1 MKKTMKEIRNSQAMK
16 KFIHNK
22 KAMLGLAIVTILVLA
37 VVFIPLFADLDPY
50 TTDRAAGFNKPPSDA
65 HILGT
70 DDVGRDLFA
79 RLLYGGRISLFV
91 GITSTIISV
100 LIGIPLGLIAG
111 YFRGTAE
118 SIIMRTADA
127 FMSFP
132 SMVLILVLVAVFGPS
147 ILTVTVVI
155 GVLGWTA
162 IAKLI
167 YGNVLSI
174 REREYIQAARAV
186 GVSTKKILFSEVLP
200 NAIPPVWANISFRV
214 AGAILTESS
223 LSFLGMGVQ
232 TPQASWGNIIFA
244 AQNLLVLIGGVHIK
258 QEHAALFHKKARIG
272 NGGIQIRDVVEGIK
286 GRYRCPDGAVKIQLE
301 QILPEQQQTAGK
313 PQLLSLIPHHAE
325 HLFRLVDADHI
336 IARLGEHQGQFAGA
350 TAKVGKDAVMDA
362 VSVQLF
368 ADMGIENVVVGL
380 AVELIV
386 KIRKLVVGHGVT
398 LPLRYTRPRQRR

>member
-155 GVLGWTA
+155 GLLGWTA

-244 AQNLLVLIGGVHIK
+244 AQNLLVLT
-258 QEHAALFHKKARIG
+258 ARPWVWLPP
-272 NGGIQIRDVVEGIK
+272 GI
-286 GRYRCPDGAVKIQLE
+286 C
-301 QILPEQQQTAGK
+301 
-313 PQLLSLIPHHAE
+313 
-325 HLFRLVDADHI
+325 I
-336 IARLGEHQGQFAGA
+336 I
-350 TAKVGKDAVMDA
+350 
-362 VSVQLF
+362 
-368 ADMGIENVVVGL
+368 
-380 AVELIV
+380 
-386 KIRKLVVGHGVT
+386 LVVIGFNFIGEGVRDALDPKT
-398 LPLRYTRPRQRR
+398 KE

>member
-1 MKKTMKEIRNSQAMK
+1 MKKILSNKSVK
-16 KFIHNK
+16 KFLHNK
-22 KAMLGLAIVTILVLA
+22 KAMLGLFIVLFLVLA
-37 VVFIPLFADLDPY
+37 VTLLPVFMDLDPY
-50 TTDRAAGFNKPPSDA
+50 TTDRAAGFNKGPSA
-65 HILGT
+65 GHLFGT

-100 LIGIPLGLIAG
+100 LVGIPLGLVAG
-111 YFRGTAE
+111 YFRGAAE

-174 REREYIQAARAV
+174 REQEYIQAAKTA
-186 GVSTKKILFSEVLP
+186 GIPTIKILFSEVLP

-244 AQNLLVLIGGVHIK
+244 AQNLLVLT
-258 QEHAALFHKKARIG
+258 ARPWVWLPP
-272 NGGIQIRDVVEGIK
+272 GI
-286 GRYRCPDGAVKIQLE
+286 C
-301 QILPEQQQTAGK
+301 
-313 PQLLSLIPHHAE
+313 
-325 HLFRLVDADHI
+325 I
-336 IARLGEHQGQFAGA
+336 I
-350 TAKVGKDAVMDA
+350 
-362 VSVQLF
+362 
-368 ADMGIENVVVGL
+368 
-380 AVELIV
+380 
-386 KIRKLVVGHGVT
+386 LVVIGFNFIGEGVRSA
-398 LPLRYTRPRQRR
+398 LDPKTRE

>member
-1 MKKTMKEIRNSQAMK
+1 MKKILSNQAVK
-16 KFIHNK
+16 KFMHNR
-22 KAMLGLAIVTILVLA
+22 KAVLGLIIVCFLVLA
-37 VVFIPLFADLDPY
+37 VILMPIFMKLDPY
-50 TTDRAAGFNKPPSDA
+50 TTDRAAGFNKAPCPG
-65 HILGT
+65 HLLGT

-91 GITSTIISV
+91 GIMSTIISV

-111 YFRGTAE
+111 YFRGIAE
-118 SIIMRTADA
+118 TVIMRVADA

-132 SMVLILVLVAVFGPS
+132 TMVLILVLVAVFGPS

-174 REREYIQAARAV
+174 REREYIQATKAI
-186 GVSTKKILFSEVLP
+186 GMSTPKILLSEVLP

-244 AQNLLVLIGGVHIK
+244 AQNLLVLT
-258 QEHAALFHKKARIG
+258 ARPWVWFPP
-272 NGGIQIRDVVEGIK
+272 GICI
-286 GRYRCPDGAVKIQLE
+286 
-301 QILPEQQQTAGK
+301 IL
-313 PQLLSLIPHHAE
+313 
-325 HLFRLVDADHI
+325 
-336 IARLGEHQGQFAGA
+336 
-350 TAKVGKDAVMDA
+350 
-362 VSVQLF
+362 
-368 ADMGIENVVVGL
+368 VVVGFNFIG
-380 AVELIV
+380 E
-386 KIRKLVVGHGVT
+386 GVRDALDPKT
-398 LPLRYTRPRQRR
+398 K

>member
-186 GVSTKKILFSEVLP
+186 GVSTKKIFFSEVLP

-244 AQNLLVLIGGVHIK
+244 AQNLLVLT
-258 QEHAALFHKKARIG
+258 ARPWVWLPP
-272 NGGIQIRDVVEGIK
+272 GI
-286 GRYRCPDGAVKIQLE
+286 C
-301 QILPEQQQTAGK
+301 
-313 PQLLSLIPHHAE
+313 
-325 HLFRLVDADHI
+325 I
-336 IARLGEHQGQFAGA
+336 I
-350 TAKVGKDAVMDA
+350 
-362 VSVQLF
+362 
-368 ADMGIENVVVGL
+368 
-380 AVELIV
+380 
-386 KIRKLVVGHGVT
+386 LVVIGFNFIGEGVRDALDPKT
-398 LPLRYTRPRQRR
+398 KE

>member
-1 MKKTMKEIRNSQAMK
+1 MKKILSNQAVK
-16 KFIHNK
+16 KFMHNR
-22 KAMLGLAIVTILVLA
+22 KAVLGLIIVCFLVLA
-37 VVFIPLFADLDPY
+37 VILIPIFMKLDPY
-50 TTDRAAGFNKPPSDA
+50 TTDRAVGFNKAPCSGHP
-65 HILGT
+65 LGT

-91 GITSTIISV
+91 GIMSTIISV

-111 YFRGTAE
+111 YFRGIAE
-118 SIIMRTADA
+118 TVIMRVADA

-132 SMVLILVLVAVFGPS
+132 TMVLILVLVAVFGPS

-174 REREYIQAARAV
+174 REREYIQATKAI
-186 GVSTKKILFSEVLP
+186 GMSTPKILLSEVLP

-244 AQNLLVLIGGVHIK
+244 AQNLLVLT
-258 QEHAALFHKKARIG
+258 ARPWVWFPP
-272 NGGIQIRDVVEGIK
+272 GICI
-286 GRYRCPDGAVKIQLE
+286 
-301 QILPEQQQTAGK
+301 IL
-313 PQLLSLIPHHAE
+313 
-325 HLFRLVDADHI
+325 
-336 IARLGEHQGQFAGA
+336 
-350 TAKVGKDAVMDA
+350 
-362 VSVQLF
+362 
-368 ADMGIENVVVGL
+368 VVVGFNFIG
-380 AVELIV
+380 E
-386 KIRKLVVGHGVT
+386 GVRDALDPKT
-398 LPLRYTRPRQRR
+398 KSGSISQQI

>member
-1 MKKTMKEIRNSQAMK
+1 MKKTMKEIWNSQAMK

-244 AQNLLVLIGGVHIK
+244 AQNLLVLT
-258 QEHAALFHKKARIG
+258 ARPWVWLPP
-272 NGGIQIRDVVEGIK
+272 GI
-286 GRYRCPDGAVKIQLE
+286 C
-301 QILPEQQQTAGK
+301 
-313 PQLLSLIPHHAE
+313 
-325 HLFRLVDADHI
+325 I
-336 IARLGEHQGQFAGA
+336 I
-350 TAKVGKDAVMDA
+350 
-362 VSVQLF
+362 
-368 ADMGIENVVVGL
+368 
-380 AVELIV
+380 
-386 KIRKLVVGHGVT
+386 LVVIGFNFIGEGV
-398 LPLRYTRPRQRR
+398 RE

>member
-1 MKKTMKEIRNSQAMK
+1 MKKTMKEIWNSQAMK

-162 IAKLI
+162 ITKRS

-244 AQNLLVLIGGVHIK
+244 AQNLLVLT
-258 QEHAALFHKKARIG
+258 ARPWVWLPP
-272 NGGIQIRDVVEGIK
+272 GI
-286 GRYRCPDGAVKIQLE
+286 C
-301 QILPEQQQTAGK
+301 
-313 PQLLSLIPHHAE
+313 
-325 HLFRLVDADHI
+325 I
-336 IARLGEHQGQFAGA
+336 I
-350 TAKVGKDAVMDA
+350 
-362 VSVQLF
+362 
-368 ADMGIENVVVGL
+368 
-380 AVELIV
+380 
-386 KIRKLVVGHGVT
+386 LVVIGFNFIGEGVRDALDPKT
-398 LPLRYTRPRQRR
+398 KE

>member
-1 MKKTMKEIRNSQAMK
+1 MKKILSNQAVK
-16 KFIHNK
+16 KFMHNR
-22 KAMLGLAIVTILVLA
+22 KAVLGLIIVCFLVLA
-37 VVFIPLFADLDPY
+37 VILIPIFMKLDPY
-50 TTDRAAGFNKPPSDA
+50 TTDRAVGFNKAPCSGHP
-65 HILGT
+65 LGT

-91 GITSTIISV
+91 GIMSTIISV

-111 YFRGTAE
+111 YFRGIAE
-118 SIIMRTADA
+118 TVIMRVADA

-132 SMVLILVLVAVFGPS
+132 TMVLILVLVAVFGPS

-174 REREYIQAARAV
+174 REHEYIQATKAI
-186 GVSTKKILFSEVLP
+186 GMSTPKILLSEILP

-244 AQNLLVLIGGVHIK
+244 AQNLLVLT
-258 QEHAALFHKKARIG
+258 ARPWVWFPP
-272 NGGIQIRDVVEGIK
+272 GICI
-286 GRYRCPDGAVKIQLE
+286 
-301 QILPEQQQTAGK
+301 IL
-313 PQLLSLIPHHAE
+313 
-325 HLFRLVDADHI
+325 
-336 IARLGEHQGQFAGA
+336 
-350 TAKVGKDAVMDA
+350 
-362 VSVQLF
+362 
-368 ADMGIENVVVGL
+368 VVVGFNFIG
-380 AVELIV
+380 E
-386 KIRKLVVGHGVT
+386 GVRDALDPKT
-398 LPLRYTRPRQRR
+398 K

>member
-1 MKKTMKEIRNSQAMK
+1 MKKILSNQAVK
-16 KFIHNK
+16 KFMHNR
-22 KAMLGLAIVTILVLA
+22 KAVLGLIIVCFLVLA
-37 VVFIPLFADLDPY
+37 VILIPIFMKLDPY
-50 TTDRAAGFNKPPSDA
+50 TTDRAVGFNKAPCPG
-65 HILGT
+65 HLLGT

-91 GITSTIISV
+91 GIMSTIISV

-111 YFRGTAE
+111 YFRGIAE
-118 SIIMRTADA
+118 TVIMRVADA

-132 SMVLILVLVAVFGPS
+132 TMVLILVLVAVFGPS

-174 REREYIQAARAV
+174 REREYIQATKAI
-186 GVSTKKILFSEVLP
+186 GMSTPKSLLSEVLP

-244 AQNLLVLIGGVHIK
+244 AQNLLVLT
-258 QEHAALFHKKARIG
+258 ARPWVWFPP
-272 NGGIQIRDVVEGIK
+272 GICI
-286 GRYRCPDGAVKIQLE
+286 
-301 QILPEQQQTAGK
+301 IL
-313 PQLLSLIPHHAE
+313 
-325 HLFRLVDADHI
+325 
-336 IARLGEHQGQFAGA
+336 
-350 TAKVGKDAVMDA
+350 
-362 VSVQLF
+362 
-368 ADMGIENVVVGL
+368 VVVGFNFIG
-380 AVELIV
+380 E
-386 KIRKLVVGHGVT
+386 GVRDALDPKT
-398 LPLRYTRPRQRR
+398 K

>member
-1 MKKTMKEIRNSQAMK
+1 MKEILKSQAMK
-16 KFIHNK
+16 KFLHNK
-22 KAMLGLAIVTILVLA
+22 KAMFGLFIVVLLALA
-37 VVFIPLFADLDPY
+37 VLLIPLFMDLDPY
-50 TTDRAAGFNKPPSDA
+50 TTDRAAGFNKGPSET

-79 RLLYGGRISLFV
+79 RVLYGGRVSLFV

-100 LIGIPLGLIAG
+100 LVGIPLGLIAG
-111 YFRGTAE
+111 YFRGAAE

-155 GVLGWTA
+155 GILGWTA

-174 REREYIQAARAV
+174 REREYIQAAKTS
-186 GVSTKKILFSEVLP
+186 GTSTWTILFSEVLP

-232 TPQASWGNIIFA
+232 TPQASWGNIIYA
-244 AQNLLVLIGGVHIK
+244 AQNLMVLTARPWVWIPPGV
-258 QEHAALFHKKARIG
+258 
-272 NGGIQIRDVVEGIK
+272 
-286 GRYRCPDGAVKIQLE
+286 C
-301 QILPEQQQTAGK
+301 
-313 PQLLSLIPHHAE
+313 
-325 HLFRLVDADHI
+325 I
-336 IARLGEHQGQFAGA
+336 I
-350 TAKVGKDAVMDA
+350 
-362 VSVQLF
+362 
-368 ADMGIENVVVGL
+368 
-380 AVELIV
+380 
-386 KIRKLVVGHGVT
+386 LVVIGFIFIGEGVRDALDPKT
-398 LPLRYTRPRQRR
+398 K

>member
-1 MKKTMKEIRNSQAMK
+1 MKKTMKEIWNSQAMK

-214 AGAILTESS
+214 AGAITTESS

-244 AQNLLVLIGGVHIK
+244 AQNLLVLT
-258 QEHAALFHKKARIG
+258 ARPWVWLPP
-272 NGGIQIRDVVEGIK
+272 GI
-286 GRYRCPDGAVKIQLE
+286 C
-301 QILPEQQQTAGK
+301 
-313 PQLLSLIPHHAE
+313 
-325 HLFRLVDADHI
+325 I
-336 IARLGEHQGQFAGA
+336 I
-350 TAKVGKDAVMDA
+350 
-362 VSVQLF
+362 
-368 ADMGIENVVVGL
+368 
-380 AVELIV
+380 
-386 KIRKLVVGHGVT
+386 LVVIGFNFIGEGVRDALDPKT
-398 LPLRYTRPRQRR
+398 KE

>member
-1 MKKTMKEIRNSQAMK
+1 MKKILSNQAVK
-16 KFIHNK
+16 KFMHNR
-22 KAMLGLAIVTILVLA
+22 KAVLGLIIVCFPVLA
-37 VVFIPLFADLDPY
+37 VILMPIFMKLDPY
-50 TTDRAAGFNKPPSDA
+50 TTDRAVGFNKAPCPG
-65 HILGT
+65 HLLGT

-91 GITSTIISV
+91 GIMSTIISV

-111 YFRGTAE
+111 YFRGIAE
-118 SIIMRTADA
+118 TVIMRVADA

-132 SMVLILVLVAVFGPS
+132 TMVLILVLVAVFGPS

-174 REREYIQAARAV
+174 REREYIQATKAI
-186 GVSTKKILFSEVLP
+186 GMSTPKILLSEVLP

-244 AQNLLVLIGGVHIK
+244 AQNLLVLT
-258 QEHAALFHKKARIG
+258 ARPWVWFPP
-272 NGGIQIRDVVEGIK
+272 GICI
-286 GRYRCPDGAVKIQLE
+286 
-301 QILPEQQQTAGK
+301 IL
-313 PQLLSLIPHHAE
+313 
-325 HLFRLVDADHI
+325 
-336 IARLGEHQGQFAGA
+336 
-350 TAKVGKDAVMDA
+350 
-362 VSVQLF
+362 
-368 ADMGIENVVVGL
+368 VVVGFNFIG
-380 AVELIV
+380 E
-386 KIRKLVVGHGVT
+386 GVRDALDPKT
-398 LPLRYTRPRQRR
+398 K

>member
-1 MKKTMKEIRNSQAMK
+1 MKKTMKEIWNSQAMK

-37 VVFIPLFADLDPY
+37 VVFIPLSADLDPY

-244 AQNLLVLIGGVHIK
+244 AQNLLVLT
-258 QEHAALFHKKARIG
+258 ARPWVWLPP
-272 NGGIQIRDVVEGIK
+272 GI
-286 GRYRCPDGAVKIQLE
+286 C
-301 QILPEQQQTAGK
+301 
-313 PQLLSLIPHHAE
+313 
-325 HLFRLVDADHI
+325 I
-336 IARLGEHQGQFAGA
+336 I
-350 TAKVGKDAVMDA
+350 
-362 VSVQLF
+362 
-368 ADMGIENVVVGL
+368 
-380 AVELIV
+380 
-386 KIRKLVVGHGVT
+386 LVVIGFNFIGEGVRDALDPKT
-398 LPLRYTRPRQRR
+398 KE

>member
-1 MKKTMKEIRNSQAMK
+1 MKKILSNQAVK
-16 KFIHNK
+16 KFMHNR
-22 KAMLGLAIVTILVLA
+22 KAVLGLIIVCFLVLA
-37 VVFIPLFADLDPY
+37 VILIPIFMKLDPY
-50 TTDRAAGFNKPPSDA
+50 TTDRAVGFNKAPCSGHP
-65 HILGT
+65 LGT

-91 GITSTIISV
+91 GIMSTIISV

-111 YFRGTAE
+111 YFRGIAE
-118 SIIMRTADA
+118 TVIMRVADA

-132 SMVLILVLVAVFGPS
+132 TMVLILVLVAVFGPS

-174 REREYIQAARAV
+174 RQREYIQATKAI
-186 GVSTKKILFSEVLP
+186 GMSTPKILLSEVLP

-244 AQNLLVLIGGVHIK
+244 AQNLLVLT
-258 QEHAALFHKKARIG
+258 ARPWVWFPP
-272 NGGIQIRDVVEGIK
+272 GICI
-286 GRYRCPDGAVKIQLE
+286 
-301 QILPEQQQTAGK
+301 IL
-313 PQLLSLIPHHAE
+313 
-325 HLFRLVDADHI
+325 
-336 IARLGEHQGQFAGA
+336 
-350 TAKVGKDAVMDA
+350 
-362 VSVQLF
+362 
-368 ADMGIENVVVGL
+368 VVVGFNFIG
-380 AVELIV
+380 E
-386 KIRKLVVGHGVT
+386 GVRDALDPKT
-398 LPLRYTRPRQRR
+398 K

>member
-1 MKKTMKEIRNSQAMK
+1 MKKTMKEIWNSQAMK

-50 TTDRAAGFNKPPSDA
+50 TTDRAAGFNMPPSDA

-70 DDVGRDLFA
+70 VDVGRDLFA

-244 AQNLLVLIGGVHIK
+244 AQNLLVLT
-258 QEHAALFHKKARIG
+258 ARPWVWLPP
-272 NGGIQIRDVVEGIK
+272 GI
-286 GRYRCPDGAVKIQLE
+286 C
-301 QILPEQQQTAGK
+301 
-313 PQLLSLIPHHAE
+313 
-325 HLFRLVDADHI
+325 I
-336 IARLGEHQGQFAGA
+336 I
-350 TAKVGKDAVMDA
+350 
-362 VSVQLF
+362 
-368 ADMGIENVVVGL
+368 
-380 AVELIV
+380 
-386 KIRKLVVGHGVT
+386 LVVIGFNFIGEGVRDALDPKT
-398 LPLRYTRPRQRR
+398 KE

>member
-132 SMVLILVLVAVFGPS
+132 SMVLILVLGAVCGPS

-244 AQNLLVLIGGVHIK
+244 AQNLLVLT
-258 QEHAALFHKKARIG
+258 ARPWVWLPP
-272 NGGIQIRDVVEGIK
+272 GI
-286 GRYRCPDGAVKIQLE
+286 C
-301 QILPEQQQTAGK
+301 
-313 PQLLSLIPHHAE
+313 
-325 HLFRLVDADHI
+325 I
-336 IARLGEHQGQFAGA
+336 I
-350 TAKVGKDAVMDA
+350 
-362 VSVQLF
+362 
-368 ADMGIENVVVGL
+368 
-380 AVELIV
+380 
-386 KIRKLVVGHGVT
+386 LVVIGFNFIGEGVRDALDPKT
-398 LPLRYTRPRQRR
+398 KE

>member
-1 MKKTMKEIRNSQAMK
+1 MKKILSNQAVK
-16 KFIHNK
+16 KFMHNR
-22 KAMLGLAIVTILVLA
+22 KAVLGLIIVCFLVLA
-37 VVFIPLFADLDPY
+37 VILMPIFMKLDPY
-50 TTDRAAGFNKPPSDA
+50 TTDRAVGFNKAPCPG
-65 HILGT
+65 HLLGT

-91 GITSTIISV
+91 GIMSTIISV

-111 YFRGTAE
+111 CFRGIAE
-118 SIIMRTADA
+118 TVIMRVADA

-132 SMVLILVLVAVFGPS
+132 TMVLILVLVAVFGPS

-174 REREYIQAARAV
+174 REREYIQATKAI
-186 GVSTKKILFSEVLP
+186 GMSTPKILLSEVLP

-244 AQNLLVLIGGVHIK
+244 AQNLLVLT
-258 QEHAALFHKKARIG
+258 ARPWVWFPP
-272 NGGIQIRDVVEGIK
+272 GICI
-286 GRYRCPDGAVKIQLE
+286 
-301 QILPEQQQTAGK
+301 IL
-313 PQLLSLIPHHAE
+313 
-325 HLFRLVDADHI
+325 
-336 IARLGEHQGQFAGA
+336 
-350 TAKVGKDAVMDA
+350 
-362 VSVQLF
+362 
-368 ADMGIENVVVGL
+368 VVVGFNFIG
-380 AVELIV
+380 E
-386 KIRKLVVGHGVT
+386 GVRDALDPKT
-398 LPLRYTRPRQRR
+398 K

>member
-1 MKKTMKEIRNSQAMK
+1 MKEILKSQAMK
-16 KFIHNK
+16 KFLHNK
-22 KAMLGLAIVTILVLA
+22 KAMFGLFIVVLLALA
-37 VVFIPLFADLDPY
+37 VLLIPLFMDLDPY
-50 TTDRAAGFNKPPSDA
+50 TTDRAAGFNKGPSET

-79 RLLYGGRISLFV
+79 RVLYGGRVSLFV

-100 LIGIPLGLIAG
+100 LVGIPLGLITG
-111 YFRGTAE
+111 YFRGAAE

-155 GVLGWTA
+155 GILGWTA

-174 REREYIQAARAV
+174 REREYIQAAKTS
-186 GVSTKKILFSEVLP
+186 GTSTWTILFSEVLP

-232 TPQASWGNIIFA
+232 TPQASWGNIIYA
-244 AQNLLVLIGGVHIK
+244 AQNLMVLTARPWVWIPPGV
-258 QEHAALFHKKARIG
+258 
-272 NGGIQIRDVVEGIK
+272 
-286 GRYRCPDGAVKIQLE
+286 C
-301 QILPEQQQTAGK
+301 
-313 PQLLSLIPHHAE
+313 
-325 HLFRLVDADHI
+325 I
-336 IARLGEHQGQFAGA
+336 I
-350 TAKVGKDAVMDA
+350 
-362 VSVQLF
+362 
-368 ADMGIENVVVGL
+368 
-380 AVELIV
+380 
-386 KIRKLVVGHGVT
+386 LVVIGFNFIGEGVRDALDPKT
-398 LPLRYTRPRQRR
+398 K

>member
-1 MKKTMKEIRNSQAMK
+1 MKKILNNQAVK
-16 KFIHNK
+16 KFMHNR
-22 KAMLGLAIVTILVLA
+22 KAVLGLIIVCFLVLA
-37 VVFIPLFADLDPY
+37 VILMPIFMKLDPY
-50 TTDRAAGFNKPPSDA
+50 TTDRAVGFNKAPCPG
-65 HILGT
+65 HLLGT

-91 GITSTIISV
+91 GIMSTIISV

-111 YFRGTAE
+111 YFRGIAE
-118 SIIMRTADA
+118 TVIMRVADA

-132 SMVLILVLVAVFGPS
+132 TMVLILVLVAVFGPS

-174 REREYIQAARAV
+174 REREYIQATKAI
-186 GVSTKKILFSEVLP
+186 GMSTPKILLSEVLP

-244 AQNLLVLIGGVHIK
+244 AQNLLVLT
-258 QEHAALFHKKARIG
+258 ARPWVWFPP
-272 NGGIQIRDVVEGIK
+272 GICI
-286 GRYRCPDGAVKIQLE
+286 
-301 QILPEQQQTAGK
+301 IL
-313 PQLLSLIPHHAE
+313 
-325 HLFRLVDADHI
+325 
-336 IARLGEHQGQFAGA
+336 
-350 TAKVGKDAVMDA
+350 
-362 VSVQLF
+362 
-368 ADMGIENVVVGL
+368 VVVGFNFIG
-380 AVELIV
+380 E
-386 KIRKLVVGHGVT
+386 GVRDALDPKT
-398 LPLRYTRPRQRR
+398 E

>member
-1 MKKTMKEIRNSQAMK
+1 MKKTMKEIWNSQAMK

-200 NAIPPVWANISFRV
+200 NAIPPVWANSSFRV

-244 AQNLLVLIGGVHIK
+244 AQNLLVLT
-258 QEHAALFHKKARIG
+258 ARPWVWLPP
-272 NGGIQIRDVVEGIK
+272 GI
-286 GRYRCPDGAVKIQLE
+286 C
-301 QILPEQQQTAGK
+301 
-313 PQLLSLIPHHAE
+313 
-325 HLFRLVDADHI
+325 I
-336 IARLGEHQGQFAGA
+336 I
-350 TAKVGKDAVMDA
+350 
-362 VSVQLF
+362 
-368 ADMGIENVVVGL
+368 
-380 AVELIV
+380 
-386 KIRKLVVGHGVT
+386 LVVIGFNFIGEGVRDALDPKT
-398 LPLRYTRPRQRR
+398 KE

>member
-1 MKKTMKEIRNSQAMK
+1 MKKILNNQAVK
-16 KFIHNK
+16 KFMHNR
-22 KAMLGLAIVTILVLA
+22 KAVLGLIIVCFLVLA
-37 VVFIPLFADLDPY
+37 VILMPIFMKLDPY
-50 TTDRAAGFNKPPSDA
+50 TTDRAVGFNKAPCPG
-65 HILGT
+65 HLLGT

-91 GITSTIISV
+91 GIMSTIISV

-111 YFRGTAE
+111 YFRGIAE
-118 SIIMRTADA
+118 TVIMRVADA

-132 SMVLILVLVAVFGPS
+132 TMVLILVLVAVFGPS

-174 REREYIQAARAV
+174 RDREYIQATKAI
-186 GVSTKKILFSEVLP
+186 GMSTPKILLSEVLP

-244 AQNLLVLIGGVHIK
+244 AQNLLVLT
-258 QEHAALFHKKARIG
+258 ARPWVWFPP
-272 NGGIQIRDVVEGIK
+272 GICI
-286 GRYRCPDGAVKIQLE
+286 
-301 QILPEQQQTAGK
+301 IL
-313 PQLLSLIPHHAE
+313 
-325 HLFRLVDADHI
+325 
-336 IARLGEHQGQFAGA
+336 
-350 TAKVGKDAVMDA
+350 
-362 VSVQLF
+362 
-368 ADMGIENVVVGL
+368 VVVGFNFIG
-380 AVELIV
+380 E
-386 KIRKLVVGHGVT
+386 GVRDALDPKT
-398 LPLRYTRPRQRR
+398 K

>member
-1 MKKTMKEIRNSQAMK
+1 MKKTMKEIWNSQAMK
-16 KFIHNK
+16 KFVHNK
-22 KAMLGLAIVTILVLA
+22 KAMLGLAIVMILVLA

-244 AQNLLVLIGGVHIK
+244 AQNLLVLT
-258 QEHAALFHKKARIG
+258 ARPWVWLPP
-272 NGGIQIRDVVEGIK
+272 GI
-286 GRYRCPDGAVKIQLE
+286 C
-301 QILPEQQQTAGK
+301 
-313 PQLLSLIPHHAE
+313 
-325 HLFRLVDADHI
+325 I
-336 IARLGEHQGQFAGA
+336 I
-350 TAKVGKDAVMDA
+350 
-362 VSVQLF
+362 
-368 ADMGIENVVVGL
+368 
-380 AVELIV
+380 
-386 KIRKLVVGHGVT
+386 LVVIGFNFIGEGVRDALDPKT
-398 LPLRYTRPRQRR
+398 KE

>member
-155 GVLGWTA
+155 GVLGWKA

-244 AQNLLVLIGGVHIK
+244 AQNLLVLT
-258 QEHAALFHKKARIG
+258 ARPWVWLPP
-272 NGGIQIRDVVEGIK
+272 GI
-286 GRYRCPDGAVKIQLE
+286 C
-301 QILPEQQQTAGK
+301 
-313 PQLLSLIPHHAE
+313 
-325 HLFRLVDADHI
+325 I
-336 IARLGEHQGQFAGA
+336 I
-350 TAKVGKDAVMDA
+350 
-362 VSVQLF
+362 
-368 ADMGIENVVVGL
+368 
-380 AVELIV
+380 
-386 KIRKLVVGHGVT
+386 LVVIGFNFIGEGVRDALDPKT
-398 LPLRYTRPRQRR
+398 KE

>member
-1 MKKTMKEIRNSQAMK
+1 MKKILSNQAVK
-16 KFIHNK
+16 KFMHNR
-22 KAMLGLAIVTILVLA
+22 KAVLGLIIVCFLVLA
-37 VVFIPLFADLDPY
+37 VILIPIFMKLDPY
-50 TTDRAAGFNKPPSDA
+50 TTDRAVGFNKAPCSGHP
-65 HILGT
+65 LGT

-91 GITSTIISV
+91 GIMSTIISV

-111 YFRGTAE
+111 YFRGIAE
-118 SIIMRTADA
+118 TVIMRVADA

-132 SMVLILVLVAVFGPS
+132 TMVLILVLVAVFGPS

-174 REREYIQAARAV
+174 REHEYIQATKAI
-186 GVSTKKILFSEVLP
+186 GMSTPKILLSEVLP

-244 AQNLLVLIGGVHIK
+244 AQNLLVLT
-258 QEHAALFHKKARIG
+258 ARPWVWFPP
-272 NGGIQIRDVVEGIK
+272 GICI
-286 GRYRCPDGAVKIQLE
+286 
-301 QILPEQQQTAGK
+301 IL
-313 PQLLSLIPHHAE
+313 
-325 HLFRLVDADHI
+325 
-336 IARLGEHQGQFAGA
+336 
-350 TAKVGKDAVMDA
+350 
-362 VSVQLF
+362 
-368 ADMGIENVVVGL
+368 VVVGFNFIG
-380 AVELIV
+380 E
-386 KIRKLVVGHGVT
+386 GVRDALDPKT
-398 LPLRYTRPRQRR
+398 K